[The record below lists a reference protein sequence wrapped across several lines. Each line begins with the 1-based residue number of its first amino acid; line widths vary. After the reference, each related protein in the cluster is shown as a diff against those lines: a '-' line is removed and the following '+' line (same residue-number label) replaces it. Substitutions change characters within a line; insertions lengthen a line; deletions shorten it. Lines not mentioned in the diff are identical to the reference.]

1 MIPVRS
7 AEGFTFTLN
16 ERGPQGSLHQ
26 GATEQALFAIQCLS
40 QPAFLSENSCRQ
52 RGQTFERWRRQ
63 TFYKAVVVNIR
74 DASGA

>member
-26 GATEQALFAIQCLS
+26 GATEQVLFAIQCLS
-40 QPAFLSENSCRQ
+40 QPAFLSENTVGRESKPLKDGGDRLST
-52 RGQTFERWRRQ
+52 RLL
-63 TFYKAVVVNIR
+63 
-74 DASGA
+74 